1 MAWYFS
7 AFDKKSELLLQ
18 KAYYS
23 VGGGFVVD
31 ETAEESDCLI
41 EDSHEIAYPFDT
53 AQQLL
58 ELCEEHNLSISQLM
72 LENEK
77 AWHSEEQ
84 VREKLLNLWSVMQA
98 SVANGIAN
106 DGILPG
112 GLKVPRRA
120 GELHKQLLN
129 RQEEEKADPLLAL
142 DWVTLFA
149 LAVNEENAAGGRIVT
164 APTNGAAGIIPAVF
178 STICVLCPMPITKG

>member
-1 MAWYFS
+1 
-7 AFDKKSELLLQ
+7 
-18 KAYYS
+18 
-23 VGGGFVVD
+23 
-31 ETAEESDCLI
+31 
-41 EDSHEIAYPFDT
+41 
-53 AQQLL
+53 
-58 ELCEEHNLSISQLM
+58 
-72 LENEK
+72 
-77 AWHSEEQ
+77 
-84 VREKLLNLWSVMQA
+84 MQA

-164 APTNGAAGIIPAVF
+164 APTNGAAGIIPAVLLYYMRF
-178 STICVLCPMPITKG
+178 VPNANNEGVIRFLLTAAAIGILYKKNASISGAEVGCQGEVGSPALWQPGHWQRCWVALRPR